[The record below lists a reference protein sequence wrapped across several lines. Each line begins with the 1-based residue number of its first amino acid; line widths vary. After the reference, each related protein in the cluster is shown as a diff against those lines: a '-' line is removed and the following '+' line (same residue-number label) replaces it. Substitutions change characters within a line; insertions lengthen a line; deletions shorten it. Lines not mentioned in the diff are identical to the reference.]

1 MPLCAYSVW
10 YITVLR
16 VKAHNQKGN
25 NMKKTVNTPN
35 APKPV
40 GPYSQAIQTDNT
52 LYISGQLAIDPKTNI
67 LTAGDIKLQT
77 QQVMRNIQAI
87 LAATGMN
94 LKDIVQTT
102 VYLSSMAL
110 FADFNMEYAKYFESD
125 PPARATV
132 ACELK
137 TGALVEISAVAYKH
151 SNERRIDKL

>member
-1 MPLCAYSVW
+1 
-10 YITVLR
+10 
-16 VKAHNQKGN
+16 
-25 NMKKTVNTPN
+25 MKKVITTPN

-52 LYISGQLAIDPKTNI
+52 LYISGQLAIDPQTNTL
-67 LTAGDIKLQT
+67 LTADIKLQT
-77 QQVMRNIQAI
+77 QQVMQNIQAI
-87 LAATGMN
+87 LNIADMT

-110 FADFNMEYAKYFESD
+110 FAEFNVEYAKYFDTE

-137 TGALVEISAVAYKH
+137 TGALVEISAVAYKK
-151 SNERRIDKL
+151 STERRIDKL